1 MITEGLFVMVVK
13 VDLSHLPL
21 NLKLAILNNQEF
33 SSLPRDDR
41 FDKDVDVVFLDVSQE
56 VKEKVMTM
64 IENTLSMSNIEEYS
78 VVENMIDQSEI
89 AVLKSGDI
97 EELGIF
103 ICAHC
108 GAPFQNREQMM
119 IHQRMH
125 YIF

>member
-1 MITEGLFVMVVK
+1 MVVK

-21 NLKLAILNNQEF
+21 NLKSAILNNQEF
-33 SSLPRDDR
+33 SSLPREDHS
-41 FDKDVDVVFLDVSQE
+41 DKSLDIIFLEVPQE
-56 VKEKVMTM
+56 RKEKIIKI
-64 IENTLSMSNIEEYS
+64 IENILSLSNIEGYS
-78 VVENMIDQSEI
+78 VVENMIDESEV

-108 GAPFQNREQMM
+108 GAPFQNHEQMM